1 MNPET
6 GLMSAIEETLNL
18 MPGVW
23 VHRNQID
30 QRGRMMRGMGIGSA
44 DLIGICT
51 VWPYGTMKGI
61 GRFFAI
67 EVKTEAGFQSD
78 GQATWQKKVEA
89 KGGFYA
95 VVRSVAE
102 AMAAVK
108 RCREEARVS

>member
-30 QRGRMMRGMGIGSA
+30 QRGRMMRGMGTGSA
-44 DLIGICT
+44 DLIGICI
-51 VWPYGTMKGI
+51 VRPEGVVQGI

-67 EVKTEAGFQSD
+67 EVKTKAGFQSD
-78 GQATWQKKVEA
+78 GQARWQEKVEA

-95 VVRSVAE
+95 LVRSVAE
-102 AMAAVK
+102 AMEAVK
-108 RCREEARVS
+108 RCRGEARVA